1 MRWNKS
7 FEGTFHSEDADLQK
21 MAKVLSDVNIK
32 ECPYFDLSDKYGNSA
47 RYYRENQWIP
57 CSEVP
62 PKSSGAYLVTV
73 KWPSDEYS
81 IDVYEYNVS
90 HKEWND
96 GESFCGEQAVAW
108 MKLPDLYKG
117 GQ

>member
-1 MRWNKS
+1 MRLIDGDALRDKLLELASDDWNQMCR
-7 FEGTFHSEDADLQK
+7 TFWANVYNECADMVDDQPSIESQK
-21 MAKVLSDVNIK
+21 
-32 ECPYFDLSDKYGNSA
+32 
-47 RYYRENQWIP
+47 WIP
-57 CSEVP
+57 CSEDS
-62 PKSSGAYLVTV
+62 PKSSGEYLVTV

-108 MKLPDLYKG
+108 MQLPELYKG

>member
-1 MRWNKS
+1 MSLKNEMR
-7 FEGTFHSEDADLQK
+7 DATE
-21 MAKVLSDVNIK
+21 K
-32 ECPYFDLSDKYGNSA
+32 EQNSIDKYIDSISTDTGVNFYNLSL
-47 RYYRENQWIP
+47 EQKWIP
-57 CSEVP
+57 CSEDS
-62 PKSSGAYLVTV
+62 PKSSGEYLVTV

-108 MKLPDLYKG
+108 MKLPELYKG

>member
-1 MRWNKS
+1 MSFKNEMRDTT
-7 FEGTFHSEDADLQK
+7 E
-21 MAKVLSDVNIK
+21 K
-32 ECPYFDLSDKYGNSA
+32 EQNSIDKYIDSISTDTGVNFYNLSL
-47 RYYRENQWIP
+47 EQKWIP
-57 CSEVP
+57 CSEDL
-62 PKSSGAYLVTV
+62 PKSSGEYLVTV

-90 HKEWND
+90 HKKWND

-108 MKLPDLYKG
+108 MKLPELYKG